1 VTRETIKVL
10 LIDDDEDDY
19 ILTRELLTEVKI
31 GKYALDWAAS
41 YEDGLKIAGRR
52 EHHVCLVDYRLG
64 ERTGVQLIREARE
77 SRLTTPMIL
86 LTGQG
91 DHDVDVEAMEAG
103 ATDYLVKNETP
114 PVRLERTIR
123 YAVQL
128 NIERCRA
135 EEELGAYAQKQA
147 AVVEIGRMALT
158 GGELKDLFAEAVSLV
173 ARTLGVEYCNVL
185 ELLPDGDV
193 FILRAG
199 VGWKEQYPLGQAT
212 ISAGKEFQAGF
223 TLLSDET
230 VVVEDLRTET
240 RFSGAPLLLEHGV
253 VSGMSVIIRGRER
266 PYGVLGAHTTSVRRF
281 ATDDVNFLVAVAN
294 VLAEAIGRKRAE
306 DGEAARVVSLNV
318 DIMERKLIEV
328 ELEQARDAALDSVR
342 LKSEFLANMSHE
354 IRTPMNG
361 VIGMAGLLLDTNLDA
376 DQRDFAETISSSGDA
391 LLTIINDILDFSK
404 IEAGK
409 LNIENIDFD
418 LHRVVEGSIELLT
431 QRAQAKNIELAS
443 LIDSDVHTQLRG
455 DPGRVRQVLTNLLG
469 NAVKFTERG
478 EVFVRATKE
487 SETFTHIVVR
497 FAISDKGIGISEAG
511 QHRLFQAFTQAD
523 GSTTRKYGG
532 TGLGLAISKQLVE
545 MMGGEIGVKSI
556 LGQGSTFWFTI
567 ELEKQ
572 PEQSQAASPAEA
584 HLEGV
589 RVLIVDD
596 HATNRKILLHQTT
609 AWRMRPQEAGNGLQA
624 LELLRLA
631 AAQGQPFEIVIM
643 NLMMSGPDDFQL
655 ARAIK
660 ADADIAGVK
669 LVLLPSL
676 SQRGHADE
684 ARHAGIAAYLTKPVK
699 QSQLYDCLV
708 TIMAETHT
716 QTSAHHPLSM
726 VTRHSLEESGP
737 RASQKL
743 ILLAEDNVV
752 NQKVALRQLQKLGYI
767 AIDVVANGREALRAI
782 EGKDYD
788 VILMDCQMPEMDG
801 YEATTEIR
809 QREGSRKRT
818 PIVAMTAHA
827 LERDRE
833 KCLAAGM
840 DDYVSK
846 PVKLEELRNVLTMFL
861 ADGEASWQQPEK
873 ELPAKHHPGI

>member
-1 VTRETIKVL
+1 VKRETIKVL

-19 ILTRELLTEVKI
+19 ILTRELLSEVKV
-31 GKYALDWAAS
+31 GKYALDWAPS
-41 YEDGLKIAGRR
+41 YEEGLKVAGRR

-114 PVRLERTIR
+114 PARLERTIR

-128 NIERCRA
+128 NIERCRV
-135 EEELGAYAQKQA
+135 EKELGAYAQKQA
-147 AVVEIGRMALT
+147 IVAEIGRLALT

-173 ARTLGVEYCNVL
+173 ARTLAVDYCKVL
-185 ELLPDGDV
+185 ELLPDGEA

-199 VGWKEQYPLGQAT
+199 VGWKKEYPVGQT
-212 ISAGKEFQAGF
+212 IVSADKESQAGF
-223 TLLSDET
+223 TLLSDDP

-240 RFSGAPLLLEHGV
+240 RFGGAPLLLEHGV
-253 VSGMSVIIRGRER
+253 VGGMSVIIRGREH
-266 PYGVLGAHTTSVRRF
+266 PYGVLGVHTTSVRRF
-281 ATDDVNFLVAVAN
+281 ATEEANFLCSVAN

-306 DGEAARVVSLNV
+306 DEEAARVIGLNV

-328 ELEQARDAALDSVR
+328 ELEQARDAALESVR

-361 VIGMAGLLLDTNLDA
+361 VIGMTGLLLDTDLDA
-376 DQRDFAETISSSGDA
+376 DQRDFAEMINSSGDA

-409 LNIENIDFD
+409 LNFEDIDFD

-431 QRAQAKNIELAS
+431 QRAQAKTIELAS
-443 LIDSDVHTQLRG
+443 LIDSNVHTQLRG

-478 EVFVRATKE
+478 EVLVRATKE

-567 ELEKQ
+567 KLEKQ

-584 HLEGV
+584 HLEGI

-660 ADADIAGVK
+660 ADADIAGAK

-676 SQRGHADE
+676 SHRGHADE
-684 ARHAGIAAYLTKPVK
+684 AHQAGIAAYLTKPVK
-699 QSQLYDCLV
+699 QSQLYNCLI

-716 QTSAHHPLSM
+716 QTSAQQPLSM
-726 VTRHSLEESGP
+726 VTRHSLEESRP
-737 RASQKL
+737 RASRKL
-743 ILLAEDNVV
+743 ILLAEDNVI
-752 NQKVALRQLQKLGYI
+752 NQKVAFWQLQKLGYT
-767 AIDVVANGREALRAI
+767 AIDVVADGQEVLKAI
-782 EGKDYD
+782 EVKDYD

-809 QREGSRKRT
+809 RREGSLKRT

-827 LERDRE
+827 LEGDRE

-846 PVKLEELRNVLTMFL
+846 PVKPEELRAVLTMCL
-861 ADGEASWQQPEK
+861 ADAGD
-873 ELPAKHHPGI
+873 